1 MDRFDELRKH
11 LLPRLESGSVGL
23 EIAPWHSPVL
33 PKAAFPSVRTLD
45 VFPQSEL
52 IARARTAEPQLSE
65 SSISAIEPVDFVGN
79 AARLGEAIPPHLHGQ
94 FSFILSS
101 HNFEHIPNPIRFLA
115 DCFDIL
121 TDDGVLVMAIPDK
134 RACFD
139 HWRPVST
146 LGQLVDA
153 HVDRREMPS
162 IGQQVDHSLGRAFV
176 RSGEGVSTVFST
188 ETPDEEICSDETRF
202 SDFADRLGRYEGGSG
217 GPSGTY
223 VSAHCWTFV
232 PESFALLMRDLN
244 ALKLANLF
252 PMEISEPR
260 GAEFFVHLSKTPIT
274 YPERTHMCRTLMAAL
289 GERKVL
295 AKHDP
300 RRYRR
305 TFATYMAG
313 LSLLD
318 RLLGHR

>member
-1 MDRFDELRKH
+1 
-11 LLPRLESGSVGL
+11 
-23 EIAPWHSPVL
+23 
-33 PKAAFPSVRTLD
+33 
-45 VFPQSEL
+45 
-52 IARARTAEPQLSE
+52 
-65 SSISAIEPVDFVGN
+65 
-79 AARLGEAIPPHLHGQ
+79 
-94 FSFILSS
+94 
-101 HNFEHIPNPIRFLA
+101 
-115 DCFDIL
+115 
-121 TDDGVLVMAIPDK
+121 
-134 RACFD
+134 
-139 HWRPVST
+139 
-146 LGQLVDA
+146 
-153 HVDRREMPS
+153 
-162 IGQQVDHSLGRAFV
+162 
-176 RSGEGVSTVFST
+176 
-188 ETPDEEICSDETRF
+188 
-202 SDFADRLGRYEGGSG
+202 
-217 GPSGTY
+217 
-223 VSAHCWTFV
+223 
-232 PESFALLMRDLN
+232 MRDLN